1 MVLMCI
7 LLLQVV
13 IQLKLMN
20 KAMDQMAVEITN
32 IWWVTDSI
40 NNLLQR
46 KCNDVSDLLIQG
58 SELIHVV
65 KDLKMNLQILVD
77 PKICLLE
84 EEMGLLPS
92 HNAGS
97 STGNDTSP

>member
-1 MVLMCI
+1 MCDLAAHVCVFFFCAFR
-7 LLLQVV
+7 LLSQGLASF
-13 IQLKLMN
+13 KMN
-20 KAMDQMAVEITN
+20 
-32 IWWVTDSI
+32 SI

-97 STGNDTSP
+97 STRNDTSP